1 MSLAVTWAPPLPSA
15 SRPPRKPT
23 QPGLGQYSVTFDEEE
38 PTRPGV
44 PKPSDR
50 FDTLAR
56 LMANLTPAERAELLE
71 LADCWYRCPADER
84 VLLGV
89 LAGKLAG

>member
-1 MSLAVTWAPPLPSA
+1 MTP
-15 SRPPRKPT
+15 PPRKPT
-23 QPGLGQYSVTFDEEE
+23 PGAGQYAFVDTEE

-56 LMANLTPAERAELLE
+56 LMANLEPSERADLLV

-84 VLLGV
+84 VLLGA
-89 LAGKLAG
+89 LAAKLAVD

>member
-1 MSLAVTWAPPLPSA
+1 VLG
-15 SRPPRKPT
+15 RKLT
-23 QPGLGQYSVTFDEEE
+23 PGCAGYSFVDTEE

-56 LMANLTPAERAELLE
+56 LMSNLTPAERADLLA

-84 VLLGV
+84 VLLGA
-89 LAGKLAG
+89 LASKLAD